1 MSHVF
6 VVFWSLGWF
15 TLLAHTGPGQDL
27 DGLPK
32 SENCFIFFYGQTL
45 FTKIVFRGFTD
56 FAGSAV
62 VHLAG
67 AVLSLPGCVIL
78 GARYDTQII
87 FASSLGILR
96 YPFCPGLIDGQRLG
110 ESLATQSPL
119 SASDSSSL
127 TLASSPS
134 TVALRAPSAMLV
146 TGKHFRGL
154 LSTRR

>member
-1 MSHVF
+1 MFPVF
-6 VVFWSLGWF
+6 AVFWSLGWS

-45 FTKIVFRGFTD
+45 FTKVVFRGFTD

-78 GARYDTQII
+78 GARYDMQII
-87 FASSLGILR
+87 SWYSWIKL
-96 YPFCPGLIDGQRLG
+96 FCPGLTDGQRLEG
-110 ESLATQSPL
+110 SLATQSPL
-119 SASDSSSL
+119 FASAFSSL
-127 TLASSPS
+127 TLASLPS
-134 TVALRAPSAMLV
+134 TGAPRV
-146 TGKHFRGL
+146 P
-154 LSTRR
+154 